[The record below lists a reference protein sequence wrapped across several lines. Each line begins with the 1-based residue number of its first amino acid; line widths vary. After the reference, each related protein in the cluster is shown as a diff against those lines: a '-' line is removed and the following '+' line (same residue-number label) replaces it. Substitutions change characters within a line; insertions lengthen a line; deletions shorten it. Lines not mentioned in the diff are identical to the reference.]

1 MCGRYAASRGAEEL
15 VEELGIAVDAT
26 GGRLRPTYNAA
37 PTTQRAIVRAAA
49 PGPAA
54 TAEATGTSGT
64 TGPPRRE
71 LALAGWGL
79 VPFFSRDGTG
89 GARMI
94 NARSETVMD
103 KPAYRRAI
111 RRSRVLVPVDGW
123 YEWQRGTE
131 DGKAT
136 KVAHF
141 MSATDGATL
150 LLAGIAETWRP
161 RTSDGP
167 GDGGTGAGPA
177 GKEGVDD
184 AVTTFSILT
193 RDAHGILAQV
203 HDRTPVIVPS
213 DLLDDWIDTG
223 LDGRDDV
230 TALLAATLGAV
241 PEGAPASAG
250 GTGGLQAVPV
260 GRAVGN
266 VRSEGP
272 GLVAPT
278 GPPLA

>member
-26 GGRLRPTYNAA
+26 AGRLRPTHNAA
-37 PTTQRAIVRAAA
+37 PTTQRAVVRAAA
-49 PGPAA
+49 PGSPA
-54 TAEATGTSGT
+54 TAETA
-64 TGPPRRE
+64 GPPRRE

-79 VPFFSRDGTG
+79 VPFFSRDGSG

-123 YEWQRGTE
+123 YEWQRRTE
-131 DGKAT
+131 DGRAT
-136 KVAHF
+136 KVPHF
-141 MSATDGATL
+141 MSGADGATL

-161 RTSDGP
+161 RTSGAP
-167 GDGGTGAGPA
+167 GTGTAGDAP
-177 GKEGVDD
+177 GEEGPDD

-203 HDRTPVIVPS
+203 HDRTPVIVPG

-230 TALLAATLGAV
+230 AALLAATLGAV
-241 PEGAPASAG
+241 PEGASASTG
-250 GTGGLQAVPV
+250 GTGGLRAVPV

-266 VRSEGP
+266 VRSDGP

>member
-37 PTTQRAIVRAAA
+37 PTTQRAVVRAAT
-49 PGPAA
+49 PATPA
-54 TAEATGTSGT
+54 IV
-64 TGPPRRE
+64 GPPRRE

-79 VPFFSRDGTG
+79 VPFFSRDGSG

-94 NARSETVMD
+94 NARSETVLE

-123 YEWQRGTE
+123 YEWQRRTE
-131 DGKAT
+131 DGRAT

-161 RTSDGP
+161 RAGEGAGGDRD
-167 GDGGTGAGPA
+167 GDGAAGAGL
-177 GKEGVDD
+177 DD

-193 RDAHGILAQV
+193 RDAHDVLAQV
-203 HDRTPVIVPS
+203 HDRTPVVVPA

-230 TALLAATLGAV
+230 AALLAATLGAV
-241 PEGAPASAG
+241 PGGAPASAG
-250 GTGGLQAVPV
+250 GAGGLQAVPV

-266 VRSEGP
+266 VRSTGP